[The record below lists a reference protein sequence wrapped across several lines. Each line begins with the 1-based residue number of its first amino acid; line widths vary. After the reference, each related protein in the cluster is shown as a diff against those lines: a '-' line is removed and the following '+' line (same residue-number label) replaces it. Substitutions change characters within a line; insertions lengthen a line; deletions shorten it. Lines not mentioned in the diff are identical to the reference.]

1 VLTTIVTATLMAV
14 AMAMLPLTYAVLAMI
29 GLITLFVLIDAFGNR
44 ILLKMS
50 VRNVLRRPSTT
61 ALVLGGLMVG
71 TAIISASLI
80 VGDTLDNMI
89 VGEVV
94 QRYGDIDFTVSG
106 PGADANST
114 GLYDLSRV
122 AALRDSVHG
131 LESVDG
137 AEWVL
142 QRMISIKDTASN
154 LSSPTVDVMGL
165 TDEAL
170 RDLGGLVAL
179 DGDAIRS
186 IPSDGKAYVSP
197 DLAERLD
204 IADGHT
210 LLLVH
215 DQLHIMVF
223 SAVLLRDEGL
233 AGLGADVFLDIGDLQ
248 MLSDQGGMVSTLLVS
263 LDEAGRQ
270 HAGDARAGLN
280 TTLGTMPELN
290 LEISG
295 DCDQAIADGR
305 SAVAMFT
312 SLFFV
317 FGSFS
322 IIAGIALIINIF
334 TMLGEE
340 RKGEMGTARA
350 VGMKRGHLQRMFTYE
365 GWIYASVASIIGTM
379 AGLVL
384 AYVLIHAATAV
395 IDMGGLQISRYFTFA
410 PLSLV
415 LAYLAGFTLTLVTVY
430 LVTFRIS
437 KLNIVRAVRNI
448 PEPPRLRDDKGLL
461 RLGVLIL
468 ATGLVIMLAGM
479 DRQNLAAAQSGLS
492 LATLSVGLIMRK
504 YAGDRIAWSA
514 AGLATL
520 FVWLPK
526 GFEVFPYTGNIEMFV
541 IAGVFMVISMLTV
554 VMFNS
559 DTIIRIFTRIVP
571 ARGGYGAVIMTAISY
586 LLRAKVRTA
595 LSIFIFGLV
604 IFTITTLSMISG
616 MLGVGI
622 PKIIDQTSGGFDV
635 LAFSGAPLDMWD
647 GINSTDE
654 LVDKANV
661 TSIVQLSMA
670 LPRVTIERTDP
681 LTNTTAEVDLFYS
694 VIGVNEG
701 LYTKGNY
708 PLKEWDQD
716 RYSSELE
723 VWRAVLTDPSL
734 AIVDGSAGEV
744 ESQYGMGFGSRNLA
758 GVKVGDPVRI
768 ADGSGQSV
776 TVKVV
781 GIMKQSSF
789 NGIFMDQDYVR
800 EDLGVEGTNL
810 FLIKLIPDG
819 DAEKQ
824 AVLLQNQFWQYG
836 VSTIP
841 LKSLAQQVVGQIDG
855 IFNLIK
861 AFLALGLI
869 IGITGL
875 GIITIR
881 SIRERTIEIGM
892 MRAIGYTRGMV
903 VTNFALESAFV
914 AVLGIGI
921 GTILGIIVGY
931 QLWESGFRTMEF
943 DFIIAWG
950 PILLVGGLAFVATLL
965 SVYPAARG
973 ASKVSPA
980 EVLRFE

>member
-1 VLTTIVTATLMAV
+1 LAAIVAIVLMAV
-14 AMAMLPLTYAVLAMI
+14 ALVTLPLTYAVLAII

-44 ILLKMS
+44 ILLTMS
-50 VRNVLRRPSTT
+50 VRNVIRRPSTT

-71 TAIISASLI
+71 TAIISASLV

-94 QRYGDIDFTVSG
+94 QSYGDIDFTVSG
-106 PGADANST
+106 TGAGANST
-114 GLYDLSRV
+114 GSYHLSEV
-122 AALRDSVHG
+122 TALRDSVHG
-131 LESVDG
+131 LGSVDG

-142 QRMISIKDTASN
+142 QMTMNIKDAVSN
-154 LSSPTVDVMGL
+154 LSSPNIEVMGL
-165 TDEAL
+165 TDEGL

-179 DGDAIRS
+179 DGDIIRTV
-186 IPSDGKAYVSP
+186 PSGGQAYVSP
-197 DLAERLD
+197 DLANKLD
-204 IADGHT
+204 ISDGHDM
-210 LLLVH
+210 LLVH
-215 DQLHIMVF
+215 DQFHIMIVN
-223 SAVLLRDEGL
+223 AVLVRDSGL
-233 AGLGADVFLDIGDLQ
+233 AGLGSDVFLSLGDLQ
-248 MLSDQGGMVSTLLVS
+248 TLGDQEGMVSTLLVS
-263 LDEAGRQ
+263 LDEEGR
-270 HAGDARAGLN
+270 HHVEDARTDLN
-280 TTLGTMPELN
+280 ATLVMQPELN

-295 DCDQAIADGR
+295 DRDRAITDGR
-305 SAVAMFT
+305 SAVSMFI

-350 VGMKRGHLQRMFTYE
+350 VGMKRGHLQKLFTYE
-365 GWIYASVASIIGTM
+365 GWIYASIASIIGTM

-384 AYVLIHAATAV
+384 AFVLIHAATAV
-395 IDMGGLQISRYFTFA
+395 IDIGGLQISRYFTFT

-415 LAYLAGFTLTLVTVY
+415 LAYLAGFTLTLITVY

-448 PEPPRLRDDKGLL
+448 PEPLRLRDDKGLL
-461 RLGVLIL
+461 RLGLLIL
-468 ATGLVIMLAGM
+468 AVGVVIMLVGM
-479 DRQNLAAAQSGLS
+479 NRENLAAAQSGLS
-492 LATLSVGLIMRK
+492 LATMSTGLLLRK
-504 YAGDRIAWSA
+504 YAGDRIAWTV

-526 GFEVFPYTGNIEMFV
+526 GFEIFPYTGNIEMFV
-541 IAGVFMVISMLTV
+541 IAGVFMVVSLLTV

-559 DTIIRIFTRIVP
+559 DIIIRIFTRLVP
-571 ARGGYGAVIMTAISY
+571 AKGGYGAVTMTAISY
-586 LLRAKVRTA
+586 PLRAKMRTA

-635 LAFSGAPLDMWD
+635 LAFSGVPVDMWD

-661 TSIVQLSMA
+661 TNIVQLSMA
-670 LPRVTIERTDP
+670 LPRVTIERVDP
-681 LTNTTAEVDLFYS
+681 VTNTSDELDLFYS
-694 VIGVNEG
+694 VIGVNER
-701 LYTKGNY
+701 LYTEGHY
-708 PLKEWDQD
+708 PLKEWDHD
-716 RYSSELE
+716 RYASEAE
-723 VWRAVLTDPSL
+723 VWNAVLTDPSL

-758 GVKVGDPVRI
+758 GVRVNDAVEMT
-768 ADGSGQSV
+768 DGSGQNV
-776 TVKVV
+776 TVTVV

-789 NGIFMDQDYVR
+789 NGIFMDQRFVR
-800 EDLGVEGTNL
+800 EELGVEGTNL
-810 FLIKLIPDG
+810 FLIQLAADA

-841 LKSLAQQVVGQIDG
+841 LKSLAQQVVSQIDG

-892 MRAIGYTRGMV
+892 MRAIGYTRRMV

-921 GTILGIIVGY
+921 GTLLGIIVGY
-931 QLWESGFRTMEF
+931 QLWESGFRDMEF

>member
-1 VLTTIVTATLMAV
+1 MAIVTAALMAV
-14 AMAMLPLTYAVLAMI
+14 ALAMLPLTYAVLALI

-44 ILLKMS
+44 ILLTMS
-50 VRNVLRRPSTT
+50 IRNVIRRPSTT

-71 TAIISASLI
+71 TAIISASLV

-106 PGADANST
+106 PGAGANST
-114 GLYDLSRV
+114 GLYDLSEV
-122 AALRDSVHG
+122 TALRDSVHG
-131 LESVDG
+131 LGSVDG

-142 QRMISIKDTASN
+142 QRTISIKDTASN
-154 LSSPTVDVMGL
+154 LSSPTMDVMGL

-170 RDLGGLVAL
+170 RDLGGLVTL

-186 IPSDGKAYVSP
+186 APAGGQAYVSP
-197 DLAERLD
+197 DLAEKLD
-204 IADGHT
+204 IAEGHT

-215 DQLHIMVF
+215 DQFHIMLVN
-223 SAVLLRDEGL
+223 AVLVRDEGL
-233 AGLGADVFLDIGDLQ
+233 AGPGADVFLDIEDLQ
-248 MLSDQGGMVSTLLVS
+248 MLSAQEGKVSTLLVS
-263 LDEAGRQ
+263 LEAAGRQ
-270 HAGDARAGLN
+270 HAGDARADLN
-280 TTLGTMPELN
+280 STLGTQPELN
-290 LEISG
+290 LEIRG
-295 DCDQAIADGR
+295 DRDQAIADGR
-305 SAVAMFT
+305 SAVAMFI

-350 VGMKRGHLQRMFTYE
+350 VGMKRRHLQKLFTYE
-365 GWIYASVASIIGTM
+365 GWIYASIASIIGTM

-395 IDMGGLQISRYFTFA
+395 IDMGGMQISRYFTFT

-415 LAYLAGFTLTLVTVY
+415 LAYLAGFTLTLVTVF

-461 RLGVLIL
+461 RLGMLIL
-468 ATGLVIMLAGM
+468 TIGLVIMLVGM

-492 LATLSVGLIMRK
+492 LATLSVGLLLRK
-504 YAGDRIAWSA
+504 YAGDRIAWSV

-526 GFEVFPYTGNIEMFV
+526 GFEIFPYTGNIEMFV
-541 IAGVFMVISMLTV
+541 IAGVFMVVSLLTV

-559 DTIIRIFTRIVP
+559 DIIIRIFTRLVP
-571 ARGGYGAVIMTAISY
+571 AKGGYGAVMMTAISY
-586 LLRAKVRTA
+586 PLRAKVRTA

-635 LAFSGAPLDMWD
+635 LAFSGVPLDMWD
-647 GINSTDE
+647 SINSTDE
-654 LVDKANV
+654 LVDEANI
-661 TSIVQLSMA
+661 TNIVQLSMA

-681 LTNTTAEVDLFYS
+681 LTNATAEVDLFYS
-694 VIGVNEG
+694 VIGMNEP
-701 LYTKGNY
+701 LYTVGNY
-708 PLKEWDQD
+708 PLKEWDHD
-716 RYSSELE
+716 RYPSELE
-723 VWRAVLTDPSL
+723 VWRAVSTDPSL

-768 ADGSGQSV
+768 ADGSGQNV
-776 TVKVV
+776 TVTVA

-810 FLIKLIPDG
+810 FLIKLAADG
-819 DAEKQ
+819 DADKQ

-836 VSTIP
+836 VTTVP
-841 LKSLAQQVVGQIDG
+841 LKSLAQQVVSQIDG

-921 GTILGIIVGY
+921 GTLLGIIVGY
-931 QLWESGFRTMEF
+931 QLWESGFRDMEF

-950 PILLVGGLAFVATLL
+950 PILLVGGLAFLATLL

>member
-1 VLTTIVTATLMAV
+1 MAIVVAALIAV
-14 AMAMLPLTYAVLAMI
+14 AMVTLPLTYAVLAVI
-29 GLITLFVLIDAFGNR
+29 GLITLFILIDAFGNR
-44 ILLKMS
+44 ILLTMS
-50 VRNVLRRPSTT
+50 IRNVVRRPSTT

-71 TAIISASLI
+71 TAIISASLV

-94 QRYGDIDFTVSG
+94 QRYGDIDFIVSG
-106 PGADANST
+106 PGAGTNST
-114 GLYDLSRV
+114 GLYDLSEV
-122 AALRDSVHG
+122 TALGDSVRG
-131 LESVDG
+131 LGAVDG

-142 QRMISIKDTASN
+142 QSSMSIKDTVSN
-154 LSSPTVDVMGL
+154 LSSPNIDVMGL
-165 TDEAL
+165 TDESI
-170 RDLGGLVAL
+170 RDLGGLVTL
-179 DGDAIRS
+179 GGTIIRS
-186 IPSDGKAYVSP
+186 TPSGGQAYVSP
-197 DLAERLD
+197 DLAEKLD
-204 IADGHT
+204 IAEGNS

-215 DQLHIMVF
+215 DQFHIIAVD
-223 SAVLLRDEGL
+223 AVLVKDTGL
-233 AGLGADVFLDIGDLQ
+233 AGLGADVFLDIGVLQ
-248 MLSDQGGMVSTLLVS
+248 TLGAQEGKVSSLLVS
-263 LDEAGRQ
+263 LDEDGRRQ
-270 HAGDARAGLN
+270 VEDARTDLN
-280 TTLGTMPELN
+280 STLSMLPDLN

-295 DCDQAIADGR
+295 DRDQAVTNGR
-305 SAVAMFT
+305 SAVSMFI

-340 RKGEMGTARA
+340 RKGEMGMARA
-350 VGMKRGHLQRMFTYE
+350 VGMKQGHLQKLFSYE
-365 GWIYASVASIIGTM
+365 GWIYASIASIIGTLV
-379 AGLVL
+379 GLVL
-384 AYVLIHAATAV
+384 AFVLIQAATLV
-395 IDMGGLQISRYFTFA
+395 IDVGGLQISRYFTFT

-415 LAYLAGFTLTLVTVY
+415 LAYLAGFSLTLVTVY
-430 LVTFRIS
+430 LVTLRIS

-448 PEPPRLRDDKGLL
+448 PEPPRLRDDQGLL
-461 RLGVLIL
+461 RLGMLIL
-468 ATGLVIMLAGM
+468 GIGLVIMFVGM
-479 DRQNLAAAQSGLS
+479 DSESLAAAQSGLS
-492 LATLSVGLIMRK
+492 LATLSMGLLLRK
-504 YAGDRIAWSA
+504 YVGDRIAWSV

-526 GFEVFPYTGNIEMFV
+526 GFELFPYTGNIEMFV
-541 IAGVFMVISMLTV
+541 IAGVFMVVSLLTV

-559 DTIIRIFTRIVP
+559 DIIIRIFTRLMP
-571 ARGGYGAVIMTAISY
+571 TKGGYGAVMMTAISY
-586 LLRAKVRTA
+586 PLRAKVRTA

-635 LAFSGAPLDMWD
+635 LAFSGVPVDMWD
-647 GINSTDE
+647 SINSTDE
-654 LVDKANV
+654 MVDKANV
-661 TSIVQLSMA
+661 TNIVQLSMA
-670 LPRVTIERTDP
+670 LPKVTIERTDP
-681 LTNTTAEVDLFYS
+681 LTNTTADVDLFYS
-694 VIGVNEG
+694 VIGMNER
-701 LYTKGNY
+701 LYTEGYY
-708 PLKEWDQD
+708 PLKEWDHA
-716 RYSSELE
+716 RYGSELE
-723 VWRAVLTDPSL
+723 VWTAVRTDPSL

-758 GVKVGDPVRI
+758 GVMVGDPVRI
-768 ADGSGQSV
+768 TDGLGQNV
-776 TVKVV
+776 TVTVV
-781 GIMKQSSF
+781 GVMKQSSF
-789 NGIFMDQDYVR
+789 NGIFMDQSYVR

-810 FLIKLIPDG
+810 FLIKLAANG
-819 DAEKQ
+819 DADKQ
-824 AVLLQNQFWQYG
+824 ATLLQNQFWQYG
-836 VSTIP
+836 MSTIP
-841 LKSLAQQVVGQIDG
+841 LKSLAQQVVSQMDG

-892 MRAIGYTRGMV
+892 MRAIGYTRRMV

-921 GTILGIIVGY
+921 GTLLGIIVGY
-931 QLWESGFRTMEF
+931 QLWESGFRNMEF
-943 DFIIAWG
+943 EFIIAWG
-950 PILLVGGLAFVATLL
+950 PILLVGGLAFLATLL